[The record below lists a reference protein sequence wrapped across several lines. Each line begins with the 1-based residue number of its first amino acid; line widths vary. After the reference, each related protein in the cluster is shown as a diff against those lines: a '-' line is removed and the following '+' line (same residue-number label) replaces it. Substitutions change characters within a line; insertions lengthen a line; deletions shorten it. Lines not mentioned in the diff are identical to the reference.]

1 MNENLLNNTSDI
13 RFYHYSI
20 VIGILSSVS
29 AFICGFYLSE
39 SICHIELKNNT
50 NI

>member
-1 MNENLLNNTSDI
+1 MDENLMNNTTDV

-39 SICHIELKNNT
+39 SICHIHLKNNT
-50 NI
+50 DI